1 MKGTKSIDVE
11 FPLVNVAHDV
21 QKQIMEILSLIRVMN
36 NYYHKKSEIQNQI
49 KPYILHKFKEEVKL
63 LESSGDWLHSIPSA
77 LLALNEDFTTKKDSF
92 KFPDG
97 IILFEAWMDM
107 GFNALYPKLV
117 LHYRFPGILK
127 GEKTRNLFQ
136 FIFST
141 SRGFGFPLL
150 FNPDFYLYDFKFK
163 KYLEF
168 FFKWCYTVCHRA
180 NQAIFLVSERFNIK
194 RHHPGEFESI
204 IISEYENNVYKGI
217 DTLLHG
223 YFTQEPRILGKFQSL
238 DSVLKS
244 ISFSYSIGDHAMSI
258 NKNIVQNSLFV
269 PLLNQELITKR
280 YNIDFYKY
288 INKLFK
294 FRTHISKVIIKIQ
307 RKKKEL
313 LNQINFKKKLKFYL
327 GFKFCEQFH
336 LRPLPKFCDSNL
348 SNIEF
353 SIQLM
358 RDLLKLIWITPLFT
372 HTIHKPVKKELKF
385 TKALIEEEETID
397 SIFHLYI
404 SYFELKKGFKFKEES
419 IIDSIDDLR
428 DDMAK
433 MWLYFKERQLNFALR
448 KLNEISLIVNDE
460 NKIKSIS
467 KYVDELIPIF
477 SIYEILHRPLA
488 ESVYPEASPQSK
500 KIWAFIARIF
510 SSRLNPIGVNL
521 MKLFNKIAFNN
532 WSFFIYHK
540 KFNSKAFFNFILKLP
555 IWKHIPENLKKE
567 ILNRKSILKF

>member
-1 MKGTKSIDVE
+1 MKGSKSTDIE
-11 FPLVNVAHDV
+11 LSRVNVSHDV
-21 QKQIMEILSLIRVMN
+21 QKQIMEIISLIRVMN
-36 NYYHKKSEIQNQI
+36 NYYHKKSEIQKQI
-49 KPYILHKFKEEVKL
+49 KPYLLHKFKEEVKL
-63 LESSGDWLHSIPSA
+63 LESSADWLHSIPSA

-107 GFNALYPKLV
+107 GFKALYPKLV
-117 LHYRFPGILK
+117 LHYKFPGILK
-127 GEKTRNLFQ
+127 GEKTRNLYQ

-141 SRGFGFPLL
+141 SRGFGFPVL
-150 FNPDFYLYDFKFK
+150 FNPDFYSYNFKFK
-163 KYLEF
+163 NFLEILF
-168 FFKWCYTVCHRA
+168 NWCYTVCHRA

-223 YFTQEPRILGKFQSL
+223 YFTQEPRTLGTFHSL
-238 DSVLKS
+238 ESVLKS
-244 ISFSYSIGDHAMSI
+244 ITFSYSIGDHAMSI
-258 NKNIVQNSLFV
+258 NKNIVQNSLFI
-269 PLLNQELITKR
+269 PLLNQDLIKIR
-280 YNIDFYKY
+280 YNIDFYGY
-288 INKLFK
+288 IKKLFK
-294 FRTHISKVIIKIQ
+294 FRTQISQVVMKIQ

-313 LNQINFKKKLKFYL
+313 LNKIKFNKKLKFYL

-336 LRPLPKFCDSNL
+336 LKPLPQFCDSSL
-348 SNIEF
+348 SDIEF

-358 RDLLKLIWITPLFT
+358 RDLLKLIWTTPLFT
-372 HTIHKPVKKELKF
+372 HTIHKPIKKELKF
-385 TKALIEEEETID
+385 TKAIIEEEETID

-404 SYFELKKGFKFKEES
+404 SYFELKKGFKFEEES
-419 IIDSIDDLR
+419 IVASIDDLR

-448 KLNEISLIVNDE
+448 KLNEISLLVNDE
-460 NKIKSIS
+460 NKAKNIS

-500 KIWAFIARIF
+500 KFWAYIARF
-510 SSRLNPIGVNL
+510 LTSRLNPIGVNL
-521 MKLFNKIAFNN
+521 MTLFNKLAFYN
-532 WSFFIYHK
+532 WSFFIFNN
-540 KFNSKAFFNFILKLP
+540 KFNLKQFFNFILKLP
-555 IWKHIPENLKKE
+555 IWKHIPDNLKKE
-567 ILNRKSILKF
+567 ILNR